1 MESSKNCS
9 FNLIFLFFSIFAS
22 LQSQARIDTLK
33 SKSKLSVSFS
43 YFRDFS
49 YSEESRFEF
58 DPQSISGNAS
68 FKDTFRLDS
77 LGKGIRL
84 IVQSNKRLKGK
95 FKDVSGNLALV
106 YTIDWSS
113 ARIARTQRFNFS
125 GSPIVFEESR
135 LQQFSFLPSIT
146 YYYHRMQLTAGL
158 SFNLW
163 IQRNTLNLY
172 KDRTTEVVTLKP
184 NQKRVG
190 PFFGMTFPIYRNLY
204 LNGQFVLIRSNIFPG
219 IGLQY
224 YFK

>member
-1 MESSKNCS
+1 MDSSQNSSCK
-9 FNLIFLFFSIFAS
+9 LIFLFFSICAS
-22 LQSQARIDTLK
+22 LQSQARSDTLK
-33 SKSKLSVSFS
+33 PKSKLSVSFS

-77 LGKGIRL
+77 LGKGLRL

-95 FKDVSGNLALV
+95 FKDLSSNLALV

-113 ARIARTQRFNFS
+113 ARIARTQRLNAA

-135 LQQFSFLPSIT
+135 LQQLSFLPSIT
-146 YYYHRMQLTAGL
+146 YYYNKIQFTAGF
-158 SFNLW
+158 SFNVW
-163 IQRNTLNLY
+163 MQRNTLNLY
-172 KDRTTEVVTLKP
+172 NDRTTEIITLKP
-184 NQKRVG
+184 GQKRIG
-190 PFFGMTFPIYRNLY
+190 PFFSMTFPVYKNLH
-204 LNGQFVLIRSNIFPG
+204 LNGQFVLTSSNIFPG
-219 IGLQY
+219 VGMQY